1 MTKNLFHIVLM
12 KPEIPHNTGA
22 IGRLCVGLGCPLH
35 LIRPLG
41 FHLSDEYVRRA
52 GLDYWEFLDLSVHS
66 NWEEFLAEV
75 KPCNIHFL
83 STKGEKS
90 LYQCSFQEGDALI
103 FGSESKGL
111 PPEMYRQHAEQLFRI
126 PMPGEHGRSIN
137 LANAVSIAAYE
148 AYRQLK
154 CEARGVK

>member
-1 MTKNLFHIVLM
+1 MNDSITEIFHIVLL

-41 FHLSDEYVRRA
+41 FHITDEYVRRA
-52 GLDYWEFLDLSVHS
+52 GLDYWEFLELTVH
-66 NWEEFLAEV
+66 NTWEEFLLRV
-75 KPCNIHFL
+75 NPSGIHFL
-83 STKGEKS
+83 STKGKKS
-90 LYQCSFQEGDALI
+90 IYACRFQRGDALI

-111 PPEMYRQHAEQLFRI
+111 PPEMYPQYADDLFQI
-126 PMPGEHGRSIN
+126 PMPGEHARSIN

-148 AYRQLK
+148 AYRQL
-154 CEARGVK
+154 C